1 MDAIYIHIP
10 FCSSLC
16 NYCDFLSFSGTKKE
30 ERKKYVDY
38 LLKEIELY
46 PQYSYST
53 VYFGGGTPSL
63 LETEDLERIL
73 KKLKIDKNA
82 EITLEVNPK
91 TVNLNKFLELRK
103 IGINRVSIGV
113 QSFNNKNLKVLG
125 RLHTAEIAIE
135 TYNQA
140 RIARF
145 EDISLDIMFSLPG
158 QKIEDLKSDLE
169 QLFLLNPE
177 HFSIYSLIW
186 EENTP
191 FYEKLKKGEL
201 KETDNDEEADMFEL
215 IISEAKKNN
224 YSHYE
229 ISNFSKPGFQAKHN
243 SKYWENK
250 EYLGI
255 GLGASGY
262 LENIRYK
269 NITNFLEY
277 YDKIDMREKPILEK
291 EYVDSKAR
299 EEYRNMLGLRLLNKG
314 IKPNKDSEEKFL
326 ELLEKGYFEKKD
338 ENYILSKKG
347 LFLANDVFSEL
358 F

>member
-10 FCSSLC
+10 FCNSLC

-30 ERKKYVDY
+30 DRKKYVDY
-38 LLKEIELY
+38 ILKEIDLY
-46 PQYSYST
+46 PNFNLNT

-63 LETEDLERIL
+63 LEIEDIERIL
-73 KKLKIDKNA
+73 GKLKIDKKS
-82 EITLEVNPK
+82 EVTLEINPK
-91 TVNLNKFLELRK
+91 TVDLEKLLKLKK
-103 IGINRVSIGV
+103 IGINRISIGV
-113 QSFNNKNLKVLG
+113 QSFNNENLKMLG
-125 RLHTAEIAIE
+125 RLHSAEIAID
-135 TYNQA
+135 TYKQA
-140 RIARF
+140 RVAGF
-145 EDISLDIMFSLPG
+145 KEISLDVIFSLPG
-158 QKIEDLKSDLE
+158 QKIEDLERDLE

-215 IISEAKKNN
+215 IISKAKQNN
-224 YSHYE
+224 YIHYE
-229 ISNFSKPGFQAKHN
+229 ISNFSKVGFQAKHN

-250 EYLGI
+250 EYLGV

-262 LENIRYK
+262 FEDIRYK
-269 NITNFLEY
+269 NVSDFLEY

-291 EYVDSKAR
+291 EYVDSKAK
-299 EEYRNMLGLRLLNKG
+299 EEYRNMLGLRLLTKG
-314 IKPNKDSEEKFL
+314 IKPSEVSKQKFL
-326 ELLEKGYFEKKD
+326 ELLERGYLEKKN

-358 F
+358 I

>member
-10 FCSSLC
+10 FCNSLC

-30 ERKKYVDY
+30 DRKKYVDY
-38 LLKEIELY
+38 ILKEIDLY
-46 PQYSYST
+46 PNFNFNT

-63 LETEDLERIL
+63 LEIEDIERIL
-73 KKLKIDKNA
+73 GKLKIDKKA
-82 EITLEVNPK
+82 EVTLEINPK
-91 TVNLNKFLELRK
+91 TVDLEKLLKLKK
-103 IGINRVSIGV
+103 IGINRISIGV
-113 QSFNNKNLKVLG
+113 QSFNNENLKMLG
-125 RLHTAEIAIE
+125 RLHSAEIAID
-135 TYNQA
+135 TYKQA
-140 RIARF
+140 RVAGF
-145 EDISLDIMFSLPG
+145 KEISLDVIFSLPG
-158 QKIEDLKSDLE
+158 QKIEDLERDLE

-215 IISEAKKNN
+215 IISKAKQNN
-224 YSHYE
+224 YIHYE
-229 ISNFSKPGFQAKHN
+229 ISNFSKVGFQAKHN

-250 EYLGI
+250 EYLGV

-262 LENIRYK
+262 FEDIRYK
-269 NITNFLEY
+269 NVSGFLEY

-291 EYVDSKAR
+291 EYIDSKAK
-299 EEYRNMLGLRLLNKG
+299 EEYRNMLGLRLLTKG
-314 IKPNKDSEEKFL
+314 IKPSKVSKQKFL
-326 ELLEKGYFEKKD
+326 ELLERGYLEKIN

-358 F
+358 I

>member
-140 RIARF
+140 RIAGF